1 MTTLVVLLPSRSRH
15 LAAERPA
22 EPTSDEYTYV
32 VTGDGSTVVATGRCA
47 ASLLPQCDVV
57 VAVIGDHDA
66 SWHRLPIPKAPSSKM
81 RAALIGAMEEQLL
94 DEADNVHLALEP
106 AAAGG
111 AEAWVC
117 AVNKPWLVDAIAR
130 LEVDGRV
137 VDRVVPLSW
146 PEDTPLGHFSESR
159 STGNAREGHAPLQL
173 TWSDVSGVATIQL
186 QGSLAKTLLPQWST
200 SPARWSAHPSIA
212 AQAERWL
219 GATVIALRDEARAL
233 QAMRSLWNL
242 RQFDMAPRHRG
253 ALALRDAW
261 KRFLGADWRAAR
273 YGLAA
278 LVALNLLGL
287 NLWAWHLNGQIADK
301 RASMD
306 RVLRDAHPQV
316 KSVLDA
322 PVQMQRETDALRAAA
337 GRLGDADLE
346 TVLGAMAAAWPDGRA
361 PVETLR
367 FEGGTLSVS
376 SAGWTDAQVA
386 QLRDSL
392 RPAGWAV
399 QQANGALSLSRNRT
413 PGVS

>member
-1 MTTLVVLLPSRSRH
+1 MTTLVVLLPSRSRQQ
-15 LAAERPA
+15 AAERST
-22 EPTSDEYTYV
+22 EPMPDEYTYV

-47 ASLLPQCDVV
+47 ASLLPQADAV

-66 SWHRLPIPKAPSSKM
+66 SWHRLAIPKAPSSKM
-81 RAALIGAMEEQLL
+81 RAALVGAMEEQLL
-94 DEADNVHLALEP
+94 DEADSVHLALEP
-106 AAAGG
+106 MAAGG

-117 AVNKPWLVDAIAR
+117 AVNKPWLVSEIER
-130 LEVDGRV
+130 LEIDGRS
-137 VDRVVPLSW
+137 VDRVVPMSW

-159 STGNAREGHAPLQL
+159 GAVNAREGHAPLQL
-173 TWSDVSGVATIQL
+173 TWSDISGVATIQL

-242 RQFDMAPRHRG
+242 RQFDLAPQHRG
-253 ALALRDAW
+253 ALAVRDAW
-261 KRFLGADWRAAR
+261 KRFLGTDWRAAR

-278 LVALNLLGL
+278 LVALHVVGL
-287 NLWAWHLNGQIADK
+287 NLWALYLNNQVSDK
-301 RASMD
+301 RASME
-306 RVLRDAHPQV
+306 RVLREAHPQV

-322 PVQMQRETDALRAAA
+322 PVQMQRETDSLRAAA
-337 GRLGDADLE
+337 GRLGDTDLE

-361 PVETLR
+361 PLDTLR
-367 FEGGTLSVS
+367 FEGGTLSLS
-376 SAGWTDAQVA
+376 SAGWTEPQIA